1 MPLSAPGLQS
11 DLESLFAS
19 PPATV
24 AECGQ
29 AWADAVGAYA
39 SGVVPASTTVS
50 AAQATLAGALASAFG
65 TEDAAS
71 PMDAAFQAFATTV
84 GTGMAPAFV
93 ATPPPSPVGFA
104 TLFAPPFPETHAA
117 AAQKYATAIDTWAR
131 TGTATPSGGGAP
143 VPWS

>member
-1 MPLSAPGLQS
+1 MPLNAPGLQA
-11 DLESLFAS
+11 DLESLFAD
-19 PPATV
+19 PPATT

-39 SGVVPASTTVS
+39 SGIVPASTTVA
-50 AAQATLAGALASAFG
+50 AAQATLAGALTSAFDSG
-65 TEDAAS
+65 DAAS
-71 PMDAAFQAFATTV
+71 PMDAAFTAFATTV

-93 ATPPPSPVGFA
+93 AAPPPSPVGFA
-104 TLFAPPFPETHAA
+104 TLFAPPFPGTHAEA
-117 AAQKYATAIDTWAR
+117 ASKFATAIDTWCR